1 MYAMCGSPLD
11 SRSVFD
17 GLKRKNLF
25 QWNALVSGSVEDA
38 AKVFEIMPDK
48 NCNLFELFSRRTA
61 LFLFW
66 FIIVSLQIPKT
77 IGEAQPEVEKNEE
90 ADQQTAF
97 GRTMQD
103 TMSMLY
109 DTISVLQKS
118 HQNAWDKVKTIIND
132 MQLQFSPPNLE
143 GSKSCFDPNKR
154 KKRKKGVCEGVFI
167 SFRGGDEA
175 NAKGSEGDDQGMG
188 GKVKEAAQKSFET
201 SKHTV
206 EESAK
211 SAGEAVGGTVHKTAE
226 KVKET
231 VASPHEETPAA
242 HAEL

>member
-1 MYAMCGSPLD
+1 MD
-11 SRSVFD
+11 R
-17 GLKRKNLF
+17 
-25 QWNALVSGSVEDA
+25 
-38 AKVFEIMPDK
+38 
-48 NCNLFELFSRRTA
+48 FSRRTA

-66 FIIVSLQIPKT
+66 FIIVSLQIPKM

-90 ADQQTAF
+90 ADQQTVF

-143 GSKSCFDPNKR
+143 GRDK
-154 KKRKKGVCEGVFI
+154 
-167 SFRGGDEA
+167 A
-175 NAKGSEGDDQGMG
+175 NAKGSEGDDQGMRE
-188 GKVKEAAQKSFET
+188 KVKEAAQKSFKT
-201 SKHTV
+201 SKQTV
-206 EESAK
+206 EESAI
-211 SAGEAVGGTVHKTAE
+211 SAGEAVRETVHKTEE

>member
-1 MYAMCGSPLD
+1 MD
-11 SRSVFD
+11 R
-17 GLKRKNLF
+17 
-25 QWNALVSGSVEDA
+25 
-38 AKVFEIMPDK
+38 
-48 NCNLFELFSRRTA
+48 FSRRTA

-66 FIIVSLQIPKT
+66 FIIVSLQIPKM

-90 ADQQTAF
+90 ADQQTVF

-143 GSKSCFDPNKR
+143 GRDK
-154 KKRKKGVCEGVFI
+154 
-167 SFRGGDEA
+167 A
-175 NAKGSEGDDQGMG
+175 NAKGSEGDDQGMRE
-188 GKVKEAAQKSFET
+188 KVKEAAQKSFKT
-201 SKHTV
+201 SKQTV
-206 EESAK
+206 DESAI
-211 SAGEAVGGTVHKTAE
+211 SAGEAVRETVHKTEE

>member
-1 MYAMCGSPLD
+1 MD
-11 SRSVFD
+11 R
-17 GLKRKNLF
+17 
-25 QWNALVSGSVEDA
+25 
-38 AKVFEIMPDK
+38 
-48 NCNLFELFSRRTA
+48 FSRRTA

-132 MQLQFSPPNLE
+132 MQLQFSPPNL
-143 GSKSCFDPNKR
+143 D
-154 KKRKKGVCEGVFI
+154 
-167 SFRGGDEA
+167 FRGGDEA
-175 NAKGSEGDDQGMG
+175 NARGSEGDDQGMG

>member
-1 MYAMCGSPLD
+1 MD
-11 SRSVFD
+11 R
-17 GLKRKNLF
+17 
-25 QWNALVSGSVEDA
+25 
-38 AKVFEIMPDK
+38 
-48 NCNLFELFSRRTA
+48 FSRRTA

-66 FIIVSLQIPKT
+66 FIIVSLQIPKM

-90 ADQQTAF
+90 ADQQTVF

-132 MQLQFSPPNLE
+132 MQLQFSPPNL
-143 GSKSCFDPNKR
+143 D
-154 KKRKKGVCEGVFI
+154 
-167 SFRGGDEA
+167 FRGRDKA
-175 NAKGSEGDDQGMG
+175 NAKGSEGDDQGMRE
-188 GKVKEAAQKSFET
+188 KVKEAAQKSFKT
-201 SKHTV
+201 SKQTV
-206 EESAK
+206 EESAI
-211 SAGEAVGGTVHKTAE
+211 SAGEAVRETVHKTEE